1 MIGSQLSHFRI
12 TDELGAGGMGE
23 VWRADDTKLGREVAV
38 KLLPQE
44 VAGDPERLARFQRE
58 AKMLASLNHANIAT
72 LYGLEQVQLPDNGH
86 LQSSSSSA
94 DGEASNADERPA
106 QPIHMLVMELVDG
119 ETVAERIS
127 RGAIPIEETLEIA
140 RQIAEALEAAHE
152 AGIVHRD
159 LKPANVKIT
168 PSGQVK
174 VLDFGLAKAYEPTT
188 DQAAL
193 THSPTLTAHMTAAG
207 VVLGTAA
214 YMSPEQAR
222 GVEVDKRAD
231 IWAFGCVLY
240 EMLAGQQAF
249 RGDTVSDVMASIL
262 KEEPDGD
269 ALPANTPPRLRR
281 VLDRCLTKQPR
292 QRLHDIADARIEIEE
307 VAAGKD
313 DLLDRAPSAAIGAP
327 EAHGRRW
334 LVAGTIGLAALL
346 LGLGF
351 GRMFAPNPPSPQVV
365 KFDLNIPDVRS
376 ASLSPD
382 GSRIVYATGDAL
394 AVRDLGN
401 LDPRGLPETD
411 GALRPFWSPD
421 GEWIVYGARGKLWK
435 IDAQGNPP
443 TMICELPEGDWS
455 SGAGAAW
462 LPDGSIIFTTGNTG
476 LYRVSAQGGDPKL
489 VLEPD
494 TDHELDFHD
503 VQPLPEGRGVLFV
516 VHRTGEGAS
525 YDTISVYVDGER
537 HDVFQIEGQDIQD
550 PAYSPTGH
558 ILYNR
563 RPNNPGIWAV
573 PFSVTDMT
581 TTGEPFRVT
590 EGATLPTVSS
600 NGTVVYI
607 PQSNARVGQMAW
619 VDRNGGVLET
629 LGEPHELYP
638 MPALSPDG
646 NRVAVCAVEGSQWDV
661 WIHEL
666 SRGTRTRLTFNGD
679 ANDAVWTPDGTALI
693 YYDGNSTT
701 DFVLKRRPADG
712 TGEPEEL
719 GPGWFPS
726 PSSDGRYLAYTRRT
740 EGGTSD
746 LWYMDL
752 ESDGEPSQFLAT
764 DAYEFFPRLSPD
776 GRYIAYVSNESGRQ
790 EVYIKR
796 FPSGEG
802 KWQVSVDG
810 GVWPQWS
817 ADGARLFF
825 AGGDDI
831 LEVDVT
837 VEPTIRLG
845 TPRTLFTRRSFG
857 YPMPAGL
864 PPGFAVSAD
873 GDRFLVVQPVED
885 DSFDRSVTVVLNWF
899 EEFRER

>member
-1 MIGSQLSHFRI
+1 LIGSQLSHFRI

-38 KLLPQE
+38 KLLPEE
-44 VAGDPERLARFQRE
+44 VAGDPERLGRFQRE
-58 AKMLASLNHANIAT
+58 AKMLAALNHPNIAT
-72 LYGLEQVQLPDNGH
+72 LYGLETATHSGTGREEE
-86 LQSSSSSA
+86 S
-94 DGEASNADERPA
+94 GETTF
-106 QPIHMLVMELVDG
+106 LVMELVDG
-119 ETVAERIS
+119 ETLAERIS
-127 RGAIPIEETLEIA
+127 RAAIPIDEALEIS

-174 VLDFGLAKAYEPTT
+174 VLDFGLAKAYEPAA
-188 DQAAL
+188 DEVAL

-262 KEEPDGD
+262 KEEPDPS

-281 VLDRCLTKQPR
+281 VLDRCLAKQPR
-292 QRLHDIADARIEIEE
+292 QRFHDIADARIEIEE
-307 VAAGKD
+307 VMAGKD
-313 DLLDRAPSAAIGAP
+313 DILDPATSAVTVEPGTLR
-327 EAHGRRW
+327 RRW
-334 LVAGTIGLAALL
+334 LFAGAIGLAALL
-346 LGLGF
+346 MGLGLGT
-351 GRMFAPNPPSPQVV
+351 MLAPEPPSSQVV

-382 GSRIVYATGDAL
+382 GSRIVYATGEKL
-394 AVRDLGN
+394 FVRELDN
-401 LDPRGLPETD
+401 LDPRELPETG

-435 IDAQGNPP
+435 VDAQGNPP
-443 TMICELPEGDWS
+443 TLICELPEGDWS

-462 LPDGSIIFTTGNTG
+462 LWDGSIIFTTGNTG

-489 VLEPD
+489 LLEPD
-494 TDHELDFHD
+494 ADHELDFHD
-503 VQPLPEGRGVLFV
+503 VQTLPDGRGVLFV

-525 YDTISVYVDGER
+525 YDMISVYADGKR
-537 HDVFQIEGQDIQD
+537 HDVFQIEGQDIRD
-550 PAYSPTGH
+550 PSYSPTGH

-563 RPNNPGIWAV
+563 RPNNAGIWAV
-573 PFSVTDMT
+573 PFSVADMK

-590 EGATLPTVSS
+590 EGATLPTVSA

-607 PQSNARVGQMAW
+607 PQSNARVGQMAC
-619 VDRNGGVLET
+619 VDRNGGMLGT
-629 LGEPHELYP
+629 LGEPHELFP
-638 MPALSPDG
+638 MPAISPDG
-646 NRVAVCAVEGSQWDV
+646 TRVAVCAVEGSQWDV

-693 YYDGNSTT
+693 YYDGNSSS
-701 DFVLKRRPADG
+701 DFVLKRRSADG
-712 TGEPEEL
+712 TDEPEEL

-746 LWYMDL
+746 LWYLDL
-752 ESDGEPSQFLAT
+752 QGGGEPTEFLAT
-764 DAYEFFPRLSPD
+764 DAFEFFPRLSSD
-776 GRYIAYVSNESGRQ
+776 GRYVAYVSNESGRQ
-790 EVYIKR
+790 EVYVKR

-817 ADGARLFF
+817 ADGSRLYF

-864 PPGFAVSAD
+864 PPGFAVSPD
-873 GDRFLVVQPVED
+873 GDRFLIVQPVED

>member
-1 MIGSQLSHFRI
+1 MIGSQLSQFRI

-23 VWRADDTKLGREVAV
+23 VWRAEDTKLGREVAV
-38 KLLPQE
+38 KLLPEE
-44 VAGDPERLARFQRE
+44 VSADPERLARFQRE
-58 AKMLASLNHANIAT
+58 AKMLASLNHPNIAT
-72 LYGLEQVQLPDNGH
+72 LYGLETATRSDDG
-86 LQSSSSSA
+86 A
-94 DGEASNADERPA
+94 DLVTAETTF
-106 QPIHMLVMELVDG
+106 LVMELVEG
-119 ETVAERIS
+119 ETLADRIA
-127 RGAIPIEETLEIA
+127 RGPIPIDEALEIA
-140 RQIAEALEAAHE
+140 RQVAEALEAAHE

-159 LKPANVKIT
+159 LKPANIKIT

-174 VLDFGLAKAYEPTT
+174 VLDFGLAKAYEPTA

-240 EMLAGQQAF
+240 EMLAGNQAF

-262 KEEPDGD
+262 KEEPDAD

-281 VLDRCLTKQPR
+281 VLGRCLAKQPR
-292 QRLHDIADARIEIEE
+292 QRFHDIADARIDIEE
-307 VAAGKD
+307 VMAGKG
-313 DLLDRAPSAAIGAP
+313 DLLESATSAAIG
-327 EAHGRRW
+327 ETGFHRRQW
-334 LVAGTIGLAALL
+334 LVAGAIVFVALL
-346 LGLGF
+346 LGLGL
-351 GRMFAPNPPSPQVV
+351 GRMFVRNPPSPQVV

-382 GSRIVYATGDAL
+382 GSRIVYATGEAL
-394 AVRDLGN
+394 AVRELSS
-401 LDPRGLPETD
+401 LDPRALPGTE
-411 GALRPFWSPD
+411 GGLRPFWSPD
-421 GEWIVYGARGKLWK
+421 SEWIVYGARGKLWK

-489 VLEPD
+489 ALEPESD
-494 TDHELDFHD
+494 LEIDFHD
-503 VQPLPEGRGVLFV
+503 VQPLPDGKGVLFV
-516 VHRTGEGAS
+516 THRTGEGAS
-525 YDTISVYVDGER
+525 YDTISVFTGEER
-537 HDVFQIEGQDIQD
+537 YDVFQIAGQDIRD
-550 PAYSPTGH
+550 PSYSPTGH

-563 RPNNPGIWAV
+563 RPTNPGIWAV
-573 PFSVTDMT
+573 PFSVADMK

-619 VDRNGGVLET
+619 VDRNGGVLGT
-629 LGEPHELYP
+629 LGEPHELFP
-638 MPALSPDG
+638 MPAISPDG
-646 NRVAVCAVEGSQWDV
+646 ARVAVCAVEGSQWDV

-666 SRGTRTRLTFNGD
+666 SRGTRTRLTFNGE

-693 YYDGNSTT
+693 YYDGNSST

-712 TGEPEEL
+712 TDEPEEL

-726 PSSDGRYLAYTRRT
+726 PSVDGRYLAYTRRT

-752 ESDGEPSQFLAT
+752 QNGSEPTQFLAT
-764 DAYEFFPRLSPD
+764 DAFEFFPRLSPD
-776 GRYIAYVSNESGRQ
+776 GRYVAYVSNESGRQ
-790 EVYIKR
+790 EVYVKR

-817 ADGARLFF
+817 ADGSRLFF

-831 LEVDVT
+831 LEVEVT
-837 VEPTIRLG
+837 LDPTIRLG
-845 TPRTLFTRRSFG
+845 TPSTLFTRQSFG

-864 PPGFAVSAD
+864 PPGFAVSPE

-899 EEFRER
+899 EEFRAR

>member
-1 MIGSQLSHFRI
+1 
-12 TDELGAGGMGE
+12 
-23 VWRADDTKLGREVAV
+23 
-38 KLLPQE
+38 
-44 VAGDPERLARFQRE
+44 
-58 AKMLASLNHANIAT
+58 
-72 LYGLEQVQLPDNGH
+72 
-86 LQSSSSSA
+86 
-94 DGEASNADERPA
+94 
-106 QPIHMLVMELVDG
+106 
-119 ETVAERIS
+119 
-127 RGAIPIEETLEIA
+127 
-140 RQIAEALEAAHE
+140 
-152 AGIVHRD
+152 
-159 LKPANVKIT
+159 
-168 PSGQVK
+168 
-174 VLDFGLAKAYEPTT
+174 
-188 DQAAL
+188 
-193 THSPTLTAHMTAAG
+193 
-207 VVLGTAA
+207 
-214 YMSPEQAR
+214 
-222 GVEVDKRAD
+222 
-231 IWAFGCVLY
+231 
-240 EMLAGQQAF
+240 
-249 RGDTVSDVMASIL
+249 
-262 KEEPDGD
+262 
-269 ALPANTPPRLRR
+269 
-281 VLDRCLTKQPR
+281 
-292 QRLHDIADARIEIEE
+292 
-307 VAAGKD
+307 
-313 DLLDRAPSAAIGAP
+313 
-327 EAHGRRW
+327 
-334 LVAGTIGLAALL
+334 
-346 LGLGF
+346 
-351 GRMFAPNPPSPQVV
+351 
-365 KFDLNIPDVRS
+365 
-376 ASLSPD
+376 
-382 GSRIVYATGDAL
+382 
-394 AVRDLGN
+394 
-401 LDPRGLPETD
+401 
-411 GALRPFWSPD
+411 
-421 GEWIVYGARGKLWK
+421 
-435 IDAQGNPP
+435 
-443 TMICELPEGDWS
+443 
-455 SGAGAAW
+455 
-462 LPDGSIIFTTGNTG
+462 
-476 LYRVSAQGGDPKL
+476 
-489 VLEPD
+489 
-494 TDHELDFHD
+494 
-503 VQPLPEGRGVLFV
+503 V

-525 YDTISVYVDGER
+525 YDTISVYADGER

>member
-1 MIGSQLSHFRI
+1 MIGSQLSHCRI

-38 KLLPQE
+38 KVLPE
-44 VAGDPERLARFQRE
+44 DVAGDPERLARFQRE
-58 AKMLASLNHANIAT
+58 AKTLASLNHPNIAT
-72 LYGLEQVQLPDNGH
+72 LYGLETATRPG
-86 LQSSSSSA
+86 A
-94 DGEASNADERPA
+94 ETEKGAGETTF
-106 QPIHMLVMELVDG
+106 LVMELVEG
-119 ETVAERIS
+119 ETLAERIA
-127 RGAIPIEETLEIA
+127 RGAIPIEDALEIA
-140 RQIAEALEAAHE
+140 RQIAEALQAAHE

-174 VLDFGLAKAYEPTT
+174 VLDFGLAKAYEPTA
-188 DQAAL
+188 DEAAL

-222 GVEVDKRAD
+222 GIEVDKRAD

-262 KEEPDGD
+262 KEEPDVD

-281 VLDRCLTKQPR
+281 VLDRCLAKHPR
-292 QRLHDIADARIEIEE
+292 QRFHDIADARIEIEE
-307 VAAGKD
+307 IAAGKG
-313 DLLDRAPSAAIGAP
+313 DLLDGATSAAIGDP
-327 EAHGRRW
+327 GTQGRRW
-334 LVAGTIGLAALL
+334 LIAVAIGIGALL
-346 LGLGF
+346 LGLGL
-351 GRMFAPNPPSPQVV
+351 GRIFVPKPSPAQVV
-365 KFDLNIPDVRS
+365 KFDLNIPDVTS

-382 GSRIVYATGDAL
+382 GSRIVYATSESL
-394 AVRDLGN
+394 AVRELGA
-401 LDPRGLPETD
+401 LDPRLLPNTD
-411 GALRPFWSPD
+411 GAVRPCWSPD
-421 GEWIVYGARGKLWK
+421 GEWIVSCARGKLWK

-443 TMICELPEGDWS
+443 TLICELPEGDWS

-462 LPDGSIIFTTGNTG
+462 LPDGSITFTTGNTG
-476 LYRVSAQGGDPKL
+476 LYRVSAQGGDPQL
-489 VLEPD
+489 VLEPE
-494 TDHELDFHD
+494 TDRELDFHD
-503 VQPLPEGRGVLFV
+503 VQPLPDGRGVLFV
-516 VHRTGEGAS
+516 THRTGEGAS
-525 YDTISVYVDGER
+525 YDTISVYADGER
-537 HDVFQIEGQDIQD
+537 HEVFQIEGQDIRD

-563 RPNNPGIWAV
+563 RPNNSGIWAV
-573 PFSVTDMT
+573 PFSVADLE

-590 EGATLPTVSS
+590 EGATLPTVSA

-607 PQSNARVGQMAW
+607 PQSNARIGQMAW
-619 VDRNGGVLET
+619 VDRNGDVLET
-629 LGEPHELYP
+629 LGEPHDLFP
-638 MPALSPDG
+638 MPAISPDG
-646 NRVAVCAVEGSQWDV
+646 TRVAVCAVEGSQWDI

-666 SRGTRTRLTFNGD
+666 SRGTRTRLTFNGE

-693 YYDGNSTT
+693 YYDGNSTS

-712 TGEPEEL
+712 TREPEEL

-746 LWYMDL
+746 LWYLDF
-752 ESDGEPSQFLAT
+752 ETGDEPTQFLAT
-764 DAYEFFPRLSPD
+764 DAFEFFPRFSPD

-790 EVYIKR
+790 EVYVNR

-817 ADGARLFF
+817 SDGTRLFF

-845 TPRTLFTRRSFG
+845 TPRTLFSRPSFS

-864 PPGFAVSAD
+864 PPGFAASAD
-873 GDRFLVVQPVED
+873 GSRFLVVQPVED

-899 EEFRER
+899 EGFRKR